1 MRCLPWFS
9 GGADCLSGLL
19 LTRSCSWSVSHQAH
33 FNLISLEIVE
43 AIHPLPSRS
52 SGLIPRCSQARRE
65 TLSLR
70 VLGMPLGFL
79 LVGCAWN
86 TSPWLGCLTRRQPN
100 FSLKESPDTPEDK
113 TYFFRLC
120 LRSRSFETQSW
131 RP

>member
-1 MRCLPWFS
+1 M
-9 GGADCLSGLL
+9 
-19 LTRSCSWSVSHQAH
+19 SHQAH

-79 LVGCAWN
+79 LVGCAWK
-86 TSPWLGCLTRRQPN
+86 TLPWLGCLTRRQPN
-100 FSLKESPDTPEDK
+100 QMTELLNLPLKESPDTPEDK
-113 TYFFRLC
+113 TYFFRLY

-131 RP
+131 RLIGIVLSEDDAPSTLSIS